1 MSKNSTIV
9 FLILLMH
16 FQLLWADP
24 PVRERYNVNIVNKT
38 IKEAFIEVKRVTGYS
53 FSYRTEIINP
63 KTKVTIV
70 GNKLTIRKIVSELLK
85 DQNVL
90 FSIRRNVI
98 IIKGRKKKVKKKFTI
113 SGMIQE
119 DGSSESLIGAS
130 VYVSGSDIGTTSN
143 NYGFYSLSLPA
154 GKYIIVSSYS
164 GCYIRKDTIELN
176 NDIRKDIN
184 LKVVV
189 HKRSEQKEL
198 TSNRDVKELPLSM
211 TALPVKEIEL
221 MPSLL
226 GEVDVLESLRML
238 PGIQGRGD
246 IRNDFNVRG
255 GAIDENLILLDD
267 APIYNPSHVLGFFSM
282 FNSDAIKDIKVY
294 KGGIPAQYGS
304 RTSSVVD
311 IRMNDGNM
319 KKYEGHASLGTLASK
334 VSFQGPVKKDVASFM
349 ISGRY
354 SYAGF
359 SADNAVT
366 ILNGLGMKSGEISQY
381 KKGNEVN
388 FYDINLKLNY
398 KYNDNNRFY
407 ISAYAGKDNF
417 YYMLSTDKNRISW
430 GNYTATLRWNHIYTD
445 RLFSNTTAS
454 FSKYGYSYSVID
466 GIRDYKWSSLLR
478 EFNVK
483 TDYDFF
489 INSNSSVKFG
499 LGITGNFIS
508 PGELKPESSTSVTSS
523 FSLGDKSSYEPF
535 VYLSHTYNVGTGF
548 SLEYGLRYSANINTS
563 GGIVYSYTDEYKT
576 QISSVRY
583 NKKGSI
589 NTFYHGLEPRL
600 NVTYRI
606 NNTQSLKASYTR
618 TRQYLRLLSS
628 SGIGM
633 PIDVW
638 YPVDNYI
645 KPQITDL
652 ITFGYFRG
660 FKENKWEASLEFY
673 YKDMNNQIAYKDNSN
688 LFLNK
693 YIERELRIGDGWSYG
708 AELLVKK
715 NSGDLSGW
723 FAYTLSKS
731 ENQINGIN
739 SGKAFPSRFD
749 KRHNISL
756 YTNYNFSDRIS
767 LGCNFVYSTGNA
779 ITAPQ
784 GSFSYDGILV
794 NRYTERNSYRLPD
807 YHRLDLSLKC
817 KGKDFKRLQTE
828 WVFALYNV
836 YNRKNAYSIHNK
848 KPSSGYVNNQMYMIY
863 LSGIIPSVTFRMKF
877 K

>member
-1 MSKNSTIV
+1 MSRSFTIV
-9 FLILLMH
+9 FFIFLIP
-16 FQLLWADP
+16 FQLLLADP
-24 PVRERYNVNIVNKT
+24 PVRERFSINIVDKT
-38 IKEAFIEVKRVTGYS
+38 IKEAFIEVKKVTGYS

-63 KTKVTIV
+63 KAKVTIV
-70 GNKLTIRKIVSELLK
+70 GDRLTIKKIITELLK

-90 FSIRRNVI
+90 FSIKRNVI
-98 IIKGRKKKVKKKFTI
+98 IIKGRRKKVKKKFTI

-119 DGSSESLIGAS
+119 ASSSESLIGAS
-130 VYVSGSDIGTTSN
+130 VYVANSDIGTTSN

-154 GKYIIVSSYS
+154 GKYVIVSSYS
-164 GCYIRKDTIELN
+164 GCYSRKDTINLN
-176 NDIRKDIN
+176 TDIRKDID
-184 LKVVV
+184 LALVA
-189 HKRSEQKEL
+189 HKKSEPKEL
-198 TSNRDVKELPLSM
+198 TKSPDVKGIPLSM
-211 TALPVKEIEL
+211 MTLPVEEIKL
-221 MPSLL
+221 MPTLH
-226 GEVDVLESLRML
+226 GEIDVLESLKML

-319 KKYEGHASLGTLASK
+319 KRYEGHASLGTLASK
-334 VSFQGPVKKDVASFM
+334 ISFQGPVKRDVASFM

-366 ILNGLGMKSGEISQY
+366 ILDDLGIRSSEISKY
-381 KKGNEVN
+381 KKGNEIN
-388 FYDINLKLNY
+388 FYDVNLKLNY
-398 KYNDNNRFY
+398 KFNDNNRFY
-407 ISAYAGKDNF
+407 VSAYAGKDNF
-417 YYMLSTDKNRISW
+417 YYQLSTDKNRINW
-430 GNYTATLRWNHIYTD
+430 GNYASTLRWNHIYND

-466 GIRDYKWSSLLR
+466 GVRDYKWSSSLR
-478 EFNVK
+478 EFNIK

-489 INSNSSVKFG
+489 VNSNSSIKFG
-499 LGITGNFIS
+499 LGITGNFIL
-508 PGELKPESSTSVTSS
+508 PGELKPESDTSVTSS
-523 FSLGDKSSYEPF
+523 FSLGDKSAYEPF
-535 VYLSHTYNVGTGF
+535 IYLSHKFNAGAGLSF
-548 SLEYGLRYSANINTS
+548 EYGIRYSANINTS
-563 GGIVYSYTDEYKT
+563 GGIVYSYSDEYKT
-576 QISSVRY
+576 DITSVKY

-600 NVTYRI
+600 NVIYRI

-628 SGIGM
+628 SM

-638 YPVDNYI
+638 YPVDDYI

-652 ITFGYFRG
+652 VSFGYFRG
-660 FKENKWEASLEFY
+660 FKENKWETSVELY
-673 YKDMNNQIAYKDNSN
+673 YKDMNNQIAYRDNSN

-693 YIERELRIGDGWSYG
+693 YIERELRIGEGWSYG
-708 AELLVKK
+708 AEFLVKK
-715 NSGDLSGW
+715 NSGVISGW
-723 FAYTLSKS
+723 LAYTLAKS
-731 ENQINGIN
+731 ENKISGIN

-756 YTNYNFSDRIS
+756 YANYNFSNRIS

-784 GSFSYDGILV
+784 GSFSYNGVLV
-794 NRYTERNSYRLPD
+794 NRYTDRNSYRLPD

-817 KGKDFKRLQTE
+817 KGKEFKQVDTE
-828 WVFALYNV
+828 WIFALYNV
-836 YNRKNAYSIHNK
+836 YNRRNAYSIHNK
-848 KPSSGYVNNQMYMIY
+848 RPSSGYINNQMYMVY